1 MTRRM
6 VRHQRT
12 VRRLAAVAV
21 AVIAATGLAACD
33 RDGTDQAGA
42 ATTIRLGYFPN
53 ITHAP
58 ALIGVHD
65 KIYEKHLGAVKLET
79 TTFNAG
85 PSAIEALLSDA
96 IDATYIGP
104 NPAINGWSQSKGTLL
119 RVIAGTTSGGA
130 GLVVKPGINTPQD
143 LKGKRIATPQ
153 LGNTQDVAL
162 RHWLKGLGFAADQA
176 GGGDVHVVPTPNAEI
191 VTGFA
196 DGALDGA
203 WVPEP
208 HLSRLILEQG
218 GKLLLDE
225 KTLWPGGAFVTTHLI
240 VSRTFLDRNPAVV
253 KNLLKGHV
261 EAVGIAASGSAAAQK
276 TANDQLA
283 ALAGKGLTDEVLHA
297 SFANLTFTVDPVAAS
312 LDASA
317 KHAEEVGLLKPV
329 DLKGIY
335 VLDPLNSVLREAG
348 QSEVSAGTL
357 SP

>member
-1 MTRRM
+1 MNRRM
-6 VRHQRT
+6 AH
-12 VRRLAAVAV
+12 RLAAVAV
-21 AVIAATGLAACD
+21 AVMAASGLAACD
-33 RDGTDQAGA
+33 RGGQPGGE
-42 ATTIRLGYFPN
+42 ATTLRLGYFPN

-65 KIYEKHLGAVKLET
+65 KIYEKHLGSVKLET

-85 PSAIEALLSDA
+85 PAAIEAMLADA

-104 NPAINGWSQSKGTLL
+104 NPAINGWSQTKGTLL

-143 LKGKRIATPQ
+143 LKGKKIATPQ

-162 RHWLKGLGFAADQA
+162 RHWLKGLGFATDQA

-191 VTGFA
+191 ITGFA

-208 HLSRLILEQG
+208 HLSRLVLEHG
-218 GKLLLDE
+218 GRMLLDE
-225 KTLWPGGAFVTTHLI
+225 KALWPGGAFVTTHLI
-240 VSRTFLDRNPAVV
+240 VSQKFLDRNPSVV
-253 KNLLKGHV
+253 KDLLKGHL
-261 EAVGIAASGSAAAQK
+261 EAVEVAASGSAAAK
-276 TANDQLA
+276 KAANDQLA
-283 ALAGKGLTDEVLHA
+283 ALTGKGLKDNVVDA

-312 LDASA
+312 LDACA

-335 VLDPLNSVLREAG
+335 VLDPLNTVLREAG
-348 QSEVSAGTL
+348 KPEVSAGSL